1 MEFQHR
7 LYDLRR
13 KAGMSQEELA
23 TVVGVTRQAVQK
35 WESGASKPDME
46 NLTAL
51 ARYFSVSLDWLITG
65 AEAPSAAPPV
75 QTIVNHYC
83 RQCWEYEYQSQRTL
97 WGLPLVHIHF
107 RDHGLVRARGIIALG
122 NVATGL
128 ISCGIF
134 STGVLSLGVLSL
146 GLLSLGCLAAGL
158 AALGCVAIGTI
169 ALGGIALGWLG
180 LGGLVYAIYGA
191 GGVVEAAEI
200 AVGAVTHA
208 PLSIGWEGTGSQ
220 FFSLQGGPAEVQ
232 AAADAIRSACGNHS
246 WLAEFLVSLTNMA

>member
-65 AEAPSAAPPV
+65 TEAPPAAPPV

-107 RDHGLVRARGIIALG
+107 RDRGLVRARGIIALG

-180 LGGLVYAIYGA
+180 LGGLVYAVYGA
-191 GGVVEAAEI
+191 GGVVEATEI

-232 AAADAIRSACGNHS
+232 AAADAIRAACGNHS
-246 WLAEFLVSLTNMA
+246 WLAEFLVSLTNMG